1 MTFLNAIMDALMSL
15 LGRLPPAAAL
25 SCFSALTGALVLALF
40 KVSSR
45 PARIAAARN
54 RALAR
59 VLELWLWRED
69 AVGGLVSVGRAM
81 RDSLLYLA
89 TMARPALVSVVPMAL
104 LLVQANAWFGARP
117 LREGETA
124 LVVARAMQDGVAE
137 ALELD
142 GGAAV
147 AVEAAV
153 ASPAVREKAWRIRA
167 RAAQGVQTLRLTG
180 PGVSEGKRVSV
191 GAGLMRVSV
200 RRGSGFWDGL
210 LYPDEPQVRAPLASV
225 TVAQPESS
233 YSVLGVQT
241 TWFPAVLVISLC
253 AGLALKRPMGVEF

>member
-1 MTFLNAIMDALMSL
+1 VSVPNAMMDALMAL

-25 SCFSALTGALVLALF
+25 AGFAVLTGALVLVLF

-69 AVGGLVSVGRAM
+69 AVGGLFSVGRAM

-89 TMARPALVSVVPMAL
+89 TMGRPALVSVVPMAL

-117 LREGETA
+117 LREGEAA
-124 LVVARAMQDGVAE
+124 LVVVRAAEDGVAE
-137 ALELD
+137 SLELA
-142 GGAAV
+142 GGGGV
-147 AVEAAV
+147 AVEASV
-153 ASPAVREKAWRIRA
+153 ASAAAREKAWRIRA
-167 RAAQGVQTLRLTG
+167 RSAQGVQTLHLTG
-180 PGVSEGKRVSV
+180 RGVNESKRVSV
-191 GAGLMRVSV
+191 GNGLMRVPV
-200 RRGSGFWDGL
+200 RRGSGFWDRL
-210 LYPDEPQVRAPLASV
+210 LYPDEPRVRAPLVSM
-225 TVAQPESS
+225 TVANPEAS
-233 YSVLGVQT
+233 YAILGVRT